1 MENYSVTIKNIDTE
15 DKYIVSVHNDLDE
28 NLLKYT
34 EKDGTITSFDY
45 KNNILRRDNNE
56 MIIEFVFDKDKVTK
70 GKMSVKE
77 LKGDLEID
85 ILTKELEVTDNK
97 IKVVYVVNDLTF
109 EYTLEKE

>member
-1 MENYSVTIKNIDTE
+1 MEKYNVTIKNVDTE
-15 DKYIVSVHNDLDE
+15 DKYKVSVDNNLDE
-28 NLLKYT
+28 KTLKYT

-45 KNNILRRDNNE
+45 EKNILRRDNDE

-77 LKGDLEID
+77 LKGDLEMD
-85 ILTKELEVTDNK
+85 ILTKELDVKVDK
-97 IKVVYVVNDLTF
+97 IKVVYVVNGLTF